1 VADERNSRG
10 IGFTVFLALILAAIV
25 YFVYVGSKS
34 PPTMANRCGDESG
47 AYLMAQEYVKQ
58 KLKAPATATFPLR
71 SDPLVMVTAI
81 SDCHFLVNGYVD
93 AADIFGENLRSPY
106 LVELGP
112 VGAGNEWQAY
122 HVMIDQ

>member
-1 VADERNSRG
+1 MPDERTSRA

-25 YFVYVGSKS
+25 YFVYVGSNS

-71 SDPLVMVTAI
+71 SNPLVSVTAI
-81 SDCHFLVNGYVD
+81 ADCRFLVNGHVD
-93 AADIFGENLRSPY
+93 TADIFGEKLRSPY

-112 VGAGNEWQAY
+112 IGAEKEWKAY